1 MVHVCKDR
9 FLELLFGVRV
19 ERLLEEVS
27 LPLQGDTLIHGETWP
42 EAAVCK
48 VNLRLFSAFFHLRN
62 LSFFDCWGRWQCTAM
77 DHLAIDVPFKFGP

>member
-9 FLELLFGVRV
+9 FLDLLFGVCV

-42 EAAVCK
+42 EAAICK

-62 LSFFDCWGRWQCTAM
+62 LSFFDCRGRWQCTAM
-77 DHLAIDVPFKFGP
+77 DHLAVGVPFKFGS